1 MRKRP
6 YLAFLAFNAA
16 FFMLDTVASY
26 FSIYLDQLGF
36 TRTMIGTVTS
46 VSSFAAM
53 LLQPVGGAMA
63 DRSAFRRRTLQGH
76 QLRPPGVHPL
86 ILAEETVA
94 ADVHAVASIANG
106 LGDAADAVGGF
117 QNGDGISLFQQL
129 YGGGETRWAGSD
141 DDDLF
146 RFHIGIIP
154 INKRTVKGRSVS
166 LPFVCFLVELWLF
179 Q

>member
-1 MRKRP
+1 M
-6 YLAFLAFNAA
+6 
-16 FFMLDTVASY
+16 VA
-26 FSIYLDQLGF
+26 
-36 TRTMIGTVTS
+36 
-46 VSSFAAM
+46 
-53 LLQPVGGAMA
+53 
-63 DRSAFRRRTLQGH
+63 H
-76 QLRPPGVHPL
+76 
-86 ILAEETVA
+86 
-94 ADVHAVASIANG
+94 G

-129 YGGGETRWAGSD
+129 YGGGEARWAGSD